1 MADNRNAGHGTPSHR
16 PRARRDGDQP
26 LRASWDPESRV
37 AESRR
42 GSAAEAADATRGG
55 RGRRS
60 GKGPLRRFVD
70 AWGWRAYAI
79 PVLVLI
85 TGAVVVDAV
94 RSPDLTSATVSDAE
108 QNQAA
113 APSIFPLPGQMEGPV
128 PEVGEL
134 PDGGPYEEDGSNEF
148 RIVPGTHE
156 RVGEDAAQLYR
167 FTIEVE
173 DDIDTNGYGG
183 DDAVAQM
190 VEATLFNPK
199 SWTGDGKVA
208 FQRIEDGEP
217 DFRVSLTTPATV
229 RANCG
234 YSIKL
239 ETSCYNSATGRVY
252 LNLSRWVRGAR
263 SFEGDMGSYRQYL
276 INHEVGHAVGH
287 AQHDPCPKD
296 GGLAPIMMQQTIS
309 LTNADL
315 HRLDPQGLVPD
326 NGDVCRPNAWPFPGS

>member
-1 MADNRNAGHGTPSHR
+1 MADNRYAGHGNPSHR

-26 LRASWDPESRV
+26 LRASWDPENRV
-37 AESRR
+37 GREGDRDAATD
-42 GSAAEAADATRGG
+42 SADRARQGRTRGG
-55 RGRRS
+55 A
-60 GKGPLRRFVD
+60 GPLRRFVD

-79 PVLVLI
+79 PVLILI

-94 RSPDLTSATVSDAE
+94 RSPELSSATVEDVE
-108 QNQAA
+108 QQQAA

-128 PEVGEL
+128 PQIGEL
-134 PDGGPYEEDGSNEF
+134 PDGGPYEEEGTNEF
-148 RIVPGTHE
+148 RLVPGTHE
-156 RVGEDAAQLYR
+156 QVGRPEAQLYR
-167 FTIEVE
+167 FSIEVE
-173 DDIDTNGYGG
+173 DGIDTAGFGG
-183 DDAVAQM
+183 DDAVATM
-190 VEATLFNPK
+190 IESTLFNPK

-208 FQRIEDGEP
+208 FTRVDSGEP

-234 YSIKL
+234 YSIKV

-263 SFEGDMGSYRQYL
+263 TFEGDMGSYRQYL

-287 AQHDPCPKD
+287 AEHEPCPKD
-296 GGLAPIMMQQTIS
+296 GALAPIMMQQTIS
-309 LTNADL
+309 LTNSDL

-326 NGDVCRPNAWPFPGS
+326 NGDVCRPGAWPFPEA